1 MTETPDP
8 PPLQGL
14 LGNEHEHLLVDG
26 VPHAVVL
33 GLKLV
38 EMTRANAVVKL
49 PYNPRLIGNPETGV
63 VHGGAVTTLLDN
75 VSGLAVF
82 AAMEE
87 LTSIATLDLRIDYMR
102 AATPGKDILGHAH
115 CYKVTRTIAF
125 VRGTAYE
132 ETPDD
137 PIATCTGAFM
147 LGSNAGRGPGAN
159 TTGQGELGDAGGG
172 K

>member
-1 MTETPDP
+1 MTTKSDP
-8 PPLQGL
+8 VPLKDL
-14 LGNEHEHLLVDG
+14 LGDENKHLLVDG
-26 VPHAVVL
+26 VPHAKAL
-33 GLKLV
+33 GLKLIS
-38 EMTRANAVVKL
+38 MTRANATVLL
-49 PYNPRLIGNPETGV
+49 PYDARLIGNPETGV
-63 VHGGAVTTLLDN
+63 IHGGAVTSLLDN

-102 AATPGKDILGHAH
+102 AATPGADVTAHAH

-125 VRGTAYE
+125 VRGTAFE
-132 ETPDD
+132 KNEND

-147 LGSNAGRGPGAN
+147 LGSNAGRKPGAN
-159 TTGQGELGDAGGG
+159 TTGQGALGEAGGD